1 MNIGPSAYRLLVLAA
16 LFLLMPFAKAQ
27 VTSFDTISQRH
38 VTADTTILSHPSPS
52 KTVKRSQRHSPR
64 KAGILSACLPG
75 AGQIYNRKWGKTPVI
90 YAGLGGLGYL
100 AYNNYSS
107 YRLYLLAYRVR
118 TGSLNEGEFP
128 SEKARHLAERYQDNQ
143 LQAYK
148 ESYQRDFELFTI
160 LTVAWYGLNI
170 IDAIVD
176 GHLYTYD
183 ISDDLSFSI
192 DPQFYSPSTAT
203 PYYAQV
209 GLTLKLDF

>member
-1 MNIGPSAYRLLVLAA
+1 MLAA

-27 VTSFDTISQRH
+27 VTDFDTIRQQH
-38 VTADTTILSHPSPS
+38 VTADTTILSPPSPA
-52 KTVKRSQRHSPR
+52 KTVKSSQTHSPR

-75 AGQIYNRKWGKTPVI
+75 AGQIYNRKWWKTPIV
-90 YAGLGGLGYL
+90 YAGLSGLGYL

-107 YRLYLLAYRVR
+107 YRLYLLAYRVK
-118 TGSLNEGEFP
+118 TGNLNPGEIP
-128 SEKARHLAERYQDNQ
+128 SEKARQLAERYQDNQ

-192 DPQFYSPSTAT
+192 DPQFHSPNTAT
-203 PYYAQV
+203 PYYTQV

>member
-1 MNIGPSAYRLLVLAA
+1 M
-16 LFLLMPFAKAQ
+16 
-27 VTSFDTISQRH
+27 
-38 VTADTTILSHPSPS
+38 
-52 KTVKRSQRHSPR
+52 
-64 KAGILSACLPG
+64 
-75 AGQIYNRKWGKTPVI
+75 
-90 YAGLGGLGYL
+90 GYL

-107 YRLYLLAYRVR
+107 YRLYLLAYRVK
-118 TGSLNEGEFP
+118 TGNLNPGEIP
-128 SEKARHLAERYQDNQ
+128 SEKARQLAERYQDNQ

-192 DPQFYSPSTAT
+192 DPQFHSPNTAT
-203 PYYAQV
+203 PYYTQV